1 MPEYLSPGVYVED
14 VSYRAKAIEGVS
26 TFVLGVVIG
35 VAAAVAVDRL
45 RRRWSDT

>member
-1 MPEYLSPGVYVED
+1 VPELLSPGVYLEE

-35 VAAAVAVDRL
+35 VAVALAVDRM
-45 RRRWSDT
+45 RRTFRC